1 MNSVP
6 DAGQGAA
13 APGGRGAEAA
23 VAREI
28 VRIARE
34 DLGFEGDPP
43 GGAALASALDSLQ
56 LLSLVVAVEDRFRIV
71 LADDDAAATRTLV
84 DLARLVL
91 ARADPRL
98 IPPAEADPD
107 PGAGGRVAG

>member
-1 MNSVP
+1 MNLAP
-6 DAGQGAA
+6 DPAAGAA

-34 DLGFEGDPP
+34 DLGFEGEPP
-43 GGAALASALDSLQ
+43 GGAVLASALDSLQ

-71 LADDDAAATRTLV
+71 LGDDDAAGTRTLA
-84 DLARLVL
+84 DLARLV
-91 ARADPRL
+91 ASRADPRL
-98 IPPAEADPD
+98 LPSAD
-107 PGAGGRVAG
+107 GESGVAG